1 MMTEIVADSLAEKRF
16 AMMLLGVFAALAT
29 VLSCVGI
36 YGVISYIAGQR
47 TQEIGIRMA
56 MGAKPQ
62 DILRMML
69 GEAGKMALVGV
80 GVGLVTSFL
89 LTRLMSTM
97 VFGVTTHDPLTF
109 GGVALV
115 LILIALGACVVPA
128 QRATRVDPVV
138 ALRYE

>member
-1 MMTEIVADSLAEKRF
+1 
-16 AMMLLGVFAALAT
+16 MLLGVFAVLAT

-56 MGAKPQ
+56 MGAGRR
-62 DILRMML
+62 DILWMML
-69 GEAGKMALVGV
+69 SEAGRMALVGV
-80 GVGLVTSFL
+80 GVGLVASFL
-89 LTRLMSTM
+89 LTRLMSKM

-109 GGVALV
+109 GGVAAL
-115 LILIALGACVVPA
+115 LTLIAVGACVVPA